1 MKAFSLKEYLKNPE
15 KKVVTRDGRG
25 VRICCTDKRGGDC
38 PIVALV
44 ENPVIKTENLLTY
57 EEDGRWNPVGSH
69 PSVDRDLDLFF
80 APEKHEV
87 WTNVYRRSNE
97 DVGGIG
103 FGCTYSSEE
112 EAKEGIV
119 PSLDCVATV
128 KVEWEE

>member
-15 KKVVTRDGRG
+15 KKVITRDGKG
-25 VRICCTDKRGGDC
+25 VRICCTDKRGGEGQ

-44 ENPVIKTENLLTY
+44 ETTTRDGENVWMY
-57 EEDGRWNPVGSH
+57 REDGLWSTSGGEC
-69 PSVDRDLDLFF
+69 DLDLFF

-87 WTNVYRRSNE
+87 WVNVYRRSNE

-112 EAKEGIV
+112 EAKESIV
-119 PSLDCVATV
+119 PSQDCVATV
-128 KVEWEE
+128 KIEWEE